1 MIGADM
7 FHTQNGYSKLSQS
20 SSSAPQR
27 IPSLPDNRIH
37 RVALIGT
44 FAPRKCGIAT
54 FTGDL
59 KSKVETFHPN
69 IEFTVFALDRLD
81 AVSLYPRDVRLIAAE
96 GRQAYRDAAECI
108 NVSGVDAVWLQHEYG
123 IFGGADGEFVC
134 DLVDRLRVPLIV
146 TFHTILSEPSDH
158 QRLVLRRILNKTA
171 QAMVMSRHGR
181 DLLIDSYGA
190 ARESVTIIEHGAPDR
205 PYGREIQFKT
215 KLGVAGRPV
224 LMTFGLLGPGKGIE
238 HAIEAL
244 PAIAARHPDIVYRI
258 VGATHPNLLREHGEE
273 YRERLKARVA
283 QLGVESNVV
292 WDDRFLD
299 TNELLDQ
306 IEACDIYLTP
316 YPNLQQST
324 SGTLSYAVA
333 LGKAV
338 VSTPYI
344 HARELLADNVGVL
357 VPTANSS
364 AIAKAVTTLLDDP
377 HLLASIKGRAH
388 ARGRSTIWPSFAQ
401 ASADLITKA
410 ASVQRLP
417 VLANADRRT
426 LEPDRDFRPDGNGME
441 PPCPAHRISYGAQA
455 A

>member
-1 MIGADM
+1 ML
-7 FHTQNGYSKLSQS
+7 HTQNAFSKVAQS
-20 SSSAPQR
+20 SSSVRQQ
-27 IPSLPDNRIH
+27 IPSLPDSRTYKI
-37 RVALIGT
+37 ALIGT

-54 FTGDL
+54 FTEDL
-59 KSKVETFHPN
+59 KSKVEAYHPN
-69 IEFTVFALDRLD
+69 IEFDVFALDRAD
-81 AVSLYPRDVRLIAAE
+81 AASLYPQDVRLVAAD
-96 GRQAYRDAAECI
+96 GREAYRDAAEFI
-108 NVSGVDAVWLQHEYG
+108 NASGADAAWLQHEYG

-146 TFHTILSEPSDH
+146 TFHTILSEPSHH
-158 QRLVLRRILNKTA
+158 QRVVLRRILDKAA
-171 QAMVMSRHGR
+171 QAIVMSRHGR

-357 VPTANSS
+357 VPTADSS
-364 AIAKAVTTLLDDP
+364 AIAKAVTTLLDEP
-377 HLLASIKGRAH
+377 QLLASIKGRAY
-388 ARGRSTIWPSFAQ
+388 ARGRSTIWPRFAQ
-401 ASADLITKA
+401 ASAALITKA

-417 VLANADRRT
+417 VLADADRRT
-426 LEPDRDFRPDGNGME
+426 LEPDRDFRLDGNGMK
-441 PPCPAHRISYGAQA
+441 PPCPAHITSYGVQA